1 MTYPVGTK
9 FAKTKIPTTKGYVM
23 DKNTVVTFKKPGDI
37 SKDPLSELLRSG
49 ARQLIAEA
57 VEAELQEFLQQYDE
71 LKNQQGNRT
80 VIRNGYLPEREIL
93 TGIGSIPVKVPKV
106 RDKSGQGIKFNSI
119 LLPPYI
125 RKSKSIEEVLP
136 WLYLKGISTGDF
148 QEALQTLLG
157 INAQGLS
164 AATISR
170 CKRVWEQEHEAWN
183 RRSFENKRYVYIWAD
198 GIYFGIR
205 SDDAKQCILVIVG
218 VTEQGV
224 KEFVAIEDG
233 YRESEQSWTE
243 LLLRL
248 KAQGLEEAPKLA
260 VGDGA
265 LGFWKALSKVFPETV
280 HQRCWVHKTANV
292 LNKLPKSVQPK
303 VKQALHEIWMAPT
316 KNAACRAFV
325 TAVSIY
331 SAKYPKAM
339 ECLLKDKD
347 QMLAFY
353 DFPAAHWQHIRTSN
367 PIESTF
373 ATVRL
378 RTAKTRGCVSRQT
391 ILAMVYKLGLS
402 AQKRWR
408 KLRGFNL
415 LAEVIRGVKFKDG
428 EKFDPLAT
436 GELNKNVA

>member
-1 MTYPVGTK
+1 MSK
-9 FAKTKIPTTKGYVM
+9 
-23 DKNTVVTFKKPGDI
+23 DKVIELKKPAEI
-37 SKDPLSELLRSG
+37 SEDPLSELLRAG

-57 VEAELQEFLQQYDE
+57 VEAELQEFLAQFTH
-71 LKNQQGNRT
+71 LRTNQGHRQ
-80 VIRNGYLPEREIL
+80 VVRNGYLPERNIQ
-93 TGIGSIPVKVPKV
+93 TGLGPVPVKVPKV
-106 RDKSGQGIKFNSI
+106 RDKTGQGIKFNST
-119 LLPPYI
+119 LVPPYL
-125 RKSKSIEEVLP
+125 RKTKSVEELLP

-148 QEALQTLLG
+148 QEALQCLLG
-157 INAQGLS
+157 VDAQGVS

-170 CKRVWEQEHEAWN
+170 CKRTWEQEHAAWN
-183 RRSFENKRYVYIWAD
+183 RRSLATKRYVYIWGD
-198 GIYFGIR
+198 GVYFNIR
-205 SDDAKQCILVIVG
+205 SDDAKQCLLVMVG
-218 VTEQGV
+218 VTEQGR

-233 YRESEQSWTE
+233 YRESEQSWSE

-248 KAQGLEEAPKLA
+248 KAQGLKHGPKLA
-260 VGDGA
+260 IGDGA
-265 LGFWKALSKVFPETV
+265 LGFWKALSQVYPETR

-303 VKQALHEIWMAPT
+303 VKQALHEIWLAPT
-316 KNAACRAFV
+316 KEEAYKAFDA
-325 TAVSIY
+325 AVSTY

-339 ECLLKDKD
+339 QCLETDKD

-353 DFPAAHWQHIRTSN
+353 DFPATHWQHIRTSN

-391 ILAMVYKLGLS
+391 LLAMVYKLGQS

-415 LAEVIRGVKFKDG
+415 LAEVIRGVQFKDG
-428 EKFDPLAT
+428 ERIDALT
-436 GELNKNVA
+436 EGELNRNVA